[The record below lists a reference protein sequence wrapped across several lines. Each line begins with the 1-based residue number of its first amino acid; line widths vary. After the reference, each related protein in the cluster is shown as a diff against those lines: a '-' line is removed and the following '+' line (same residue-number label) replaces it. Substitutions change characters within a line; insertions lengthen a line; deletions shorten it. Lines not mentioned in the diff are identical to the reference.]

1 MTIVHYLLLS
11 TITLATVAQ
20 AQKTP
25 EVPIPKSITIDKG
38 LSASQARVMQETAL
52 YYYAFWN
59 TGRQQYLDKALA
71 PGFVD
76 NTLPKGRPQGPS
88 GPVLASRTFRNGVA
102 HVPQCG
108 SRSDLYCK

>member
-1 MTIVHYLLLS
+1 
-11 TITLATVAQ
+11 
-20 AQKTP
+20 
-25 EVPIPKSITIDKG
+25 
-38 LSASQARVMQETAL
+38 MQETAL

-88 GPVLASRTFRNGVA
+88 GPVLASRTFQTRVA
-102 HVPQCG
+102 DQLLLSNARVRL
-108 SRSDLYCK
+108 RSFQLSIASAAKGWLVS